1 MPSSF
6 FVFAF
11 PSPYSSSGR
20 CLEHLICLLVYN
32 DKEIGR
38 HLIIL
43 CIYYVIL
50 LFCFSAF
57 NANKLCKTAPCFIF
71 LFVLGMVSVWDMF
84 KVLSMIKVQYCAE
97 MGFCECVCVCVL
109 DDKFL
114 NPIPQKSSFFKN
126 IKKYSRLPNIC
137 LTLGSPTPAAILWN
151 IVPNCYSLIHSRQY
165 PQLQCKW
172 ANTDRDSL
180 FFPKTGGAD

>member
-84 KVLSMIKVQYCAE
+84 KVLK
-97 MGFCECVCVCVL
+97 
-109 DDKFL
+109 
-114 NPIPQKSSFFKN
+114 KSSFFKN

-137 LTLGSPTPAAILWN
+137 LTLGSPTPAAIL
-151 IVPNCYSLIHSRQY
+151 
-165 PQLQCKW
+165 
-172 ANTDRDSL
+172 
-180 FFPKTGGAD
+180 